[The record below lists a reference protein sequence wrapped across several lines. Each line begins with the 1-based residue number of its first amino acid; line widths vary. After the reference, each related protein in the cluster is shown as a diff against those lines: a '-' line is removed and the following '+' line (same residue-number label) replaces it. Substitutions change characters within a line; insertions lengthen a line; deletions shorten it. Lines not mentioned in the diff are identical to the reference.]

1 MMEAIAKYDFNATA
15 EDELSFRKG
24 DILKILSSEDH
35 WYKAELHGHEGFVPK
50 NYTERKVPSWFHE
63 SASRPAAE
71 ELLMSRTVGSFLIRG
86 SQNSPGDFS
95 ISVRH
100 HCDVQH
106 FKVMKDKK
114 GSYFLW
120 TEKFTSLNK
129 LVEYYKTTSISKQTQ
144 IFLREDRPSE
154 PFPPMHHQQGKRGSG
169 PEGRS
174 HHYDGLG
181 GSPSFRNFDT
191 IPPAHQPRR
200 NMEERAHTIG
210 AVGRSSPFGPAPVPR
225 RASDTMAL
233 TQRPAKHVRAL
244 YDFMAEE
251 ADELGFCAGEILE
264 VLDWSDPSWWKGRL
278 QGRIGLF
285 PANYTMPI

>member
-154 PFPPMHHQQGKRGSG
+154 PFPPMHHQ
-169 PEGRS
+169 
-174 HHYDGLG
+174 
-181 GSPSFRNFDT
+181 
-191 IPPAHQPRR
+191 PRR

>member
-1 MMEAIAKYDFNATA
+1 MEAIAKYDFDATA

-24 DILKILSSEDH
+24 DILKILSSDDH

-63 SASRPAAE
+63 TASRSTAE

-86 SQNSPGDFS
+86 SQSSPGDFS

-106 FKVMKDKK
+106 FKVMKEKK

-129 LVEYYKTTSISKQTQ
+129 LVEYYKTNSISKQTQ

-154 PFPPMHHQQGKRGSG
+154 PIPPMHHQGKRGSG

-174 HHYDGLG
+174 YHYDGLG
-181 GSPSFRNFDT
+181 GSPSFRNFNT
-191 IPPAHQPRR
+191 IPPVQQPRR
-200 NMEERAHTIG
+200 NNMEERAHTIG

-233 TQRPAKHVRAL
+233 TQRSTKQVRAL

-278 QGRIGLF
+278 QGRTGLF